1 MKKLFL
7 LLTALLAIAAPKAAQ
22 ALDVEGMYAGG
33 LGGIN
38 FLDYKH
44 KGVTVDFKTGWM
56 AGGYLGYR
64 FCNGIRAEGEAV
76 YRYNR
81 TKTIKGDTHG
91 VHIPHQHIKGHA
103 RTWSFMANGLYDFD
117 VDCWCLVPYLGAGIG
132 YDVTKISACHEHGDE
147 NGFAW
152 QVIAGA
158 LYPIDDCMEMGLEY
172 RYHQGNQD
180 RHLHNN
186 SVDFK
191 VQWYF

>member
-1 MKKLFL
+1 MKKLFIL
-7 LLTALLAIAAPKAAQ
+7 FTALLAIASPKAAQ
-22 ALDVEGMYAGG
+22 ALDVEGFYAGG

-38 FLDYKH
+38 FLNYKH
-44 KGVTVDFKTGWM
+44 SGVTVDFKPGWM
-56 AGGYLGYR
+56 AGAYAGYR

-81 TKTIKGDTHG
+81 TKTIKAHNI
-91 VHIPHQHIKGHA
+91 HHQHISGHV

-132 YDVTKISACHEHGDE
+132 YDNTKVSACHENGNA

-152 QVIAGA
+152 QIIAGA

-172 RYHQGNQD
+172 RYHQGKQQH
-180 RHLHNN
+180 HLQNN
-186 SVDFK
+186 SVDLK